1 MRQGENPRGQLHAM
15 QQQRTGNLDLEA
27 AQILSMVTDDN
38 RTDVLKSHSRDAL
51 CNHIEKKG
59 LAVRFITLVNDIIA
73 DIKKVDHHGGTDLM
87 VYVESI
93 TAQWPSKYKV
103 KSIKNEELIPC
114 ILSLFTIA
122 ESITHMLNEMQQQQQ
137 DMARTTRN
145 ARPPALTPTQE
156 FYRDLCDL
164 KSRIDSKIVQDA
176 LSNQE
181 SAASSKL
188 LKGLTVERSMIGR
201 LFDNLRIPQDPAERQ
216 CPFCLHY
223 SLNEL
228 EEDEGNVSYNDNLY
242 RQHETLTTLWDN
254 FVKARDVANAKGERP
269 PPFPTN
275 PFNNNQAIKRSP
287 PTVTAK
293 QLKKSR
299 YFCLCRSATCGSEG
313 TTVGSTCFIL
323 CRECSPDDERGVSAI
338 ANDTTLS
345 FFPWAQGNRGV
356 RCTCP
361 ICMCQC
367 NKLFNVDD
375 MQSIGVL
382 MMQQARQPQRVVR
395 PPDQTSQ
402 FMAQAMLSARQVVND
417 STSAAH
423 QRGTEISHEHEDEI
437 YNTAMADHAVRLG
450 GSYLSLTTR
459 HQLGHGFGRDTV
471 VQLPNGQSFDTRSIS
486 SNANAHANNNRI
498 SAGATARSVIR
509 PGMRD
514 KLNPSYTCLSAPFL
528 AASSNPNSLV
538 STINSLAQSSDYSVA
553 SSSMNTTRSS
563 VSVAASSSACV
574 DMTGVVDDDD
584 DNDDDGRGGM
594 LRATYRG
601 GKRRATTTGNDNNN
615 GCGGKRRNS
624 TAGDDNDDG
633 GGKPRANTPGN
644 DDCVVH
650 LSQTSTGSDPEVV
663 KVRGR
668 NILDYT
674 ANRSEFTPIQRKVA
688 VKLTKNLSRPYDS
701 ATINH
706 LASIRE
712 EEYDT
717 PQKVEALRNSI
728 EDDMI

>member
-1 MRQGENPRGQLHAM
+1 MMRQGENPRGQLHAM
-15 QQQRTGNLDLEA
+15 QQQRTGSLDLET

-51 CNHIEKKG
+51 CNLAEKKV
-59 LAVRFITLVNDIIA
+59 LAERFIMLVNDIIA
-73 DIKKVDHHGGTDLM
+73 DIKKVDPYGGTDLM

-93 TAQWPSKYKV
+93 SAEWPSKYKV

-114 ILSLFTIA
+114 ILSLFMVA
-122 ESITHMLNEMQQQQQ
+122 ESITHMMNEMQQQQQ

-164 KSRIDSKIVQDA
+164 KSRIDNKIVQDA

-188 LKGLTVERSMIGR
+188 LKGLTLERSMIGR
-201 LFDNLRIPQDPAERQ
+201 LFDNLRIPQDPAERR
-216 CPFCLHY
+216 CPFCLHD

-242 RQHETLTTLWDN
+242 HQHDTLTTLWDN
-254 FVKARDVANAKGERP
+254 FVKARDVANAKSERP

-313 TTVGSTCFIL
+313 TTVGSKCFIL
-323 CRECSPDDERGVSAI
+323 CRECSPEDERGVSAI

-423 QRGTEISHEHEDEI
+423 QRGTEISSEHEDEI

-459 HQLGHGFGRDTV
+459 HHLGHGFGRNTN

-486 SNANAHANNNRI
+486 SNANAHASNNRI
-498 SAGATARSVIR
+498 SAGATARSVI

-514 KLNPSYTCLSAPFL
+514 KLNPSYTSLSAPFL
-528 AASSNPNSLV
+528 AASNNPNSLV
-538 STINSLAQSSDYSVA
+538 STINSLAQSSNYSVA
-553 SSSMNTTRSS
+553 SSSMNTTRAS

-574 DMTGVVDDDD
+574 DMTSVDDDD
-584 DNDDDGRGGM
+584 DNDDDGRGM
-594 LRATYRG
+594 LRATSI
-601 GKRRATTTGNDNNN
+601 GKRRATTTGNDNNDDDDD
-615 GCGGKRRNS
+615 GGGGKRKRTTRDEDDDDGGGGKRRAK
-624 TAGDDNDDG
+624 T
-633 GGKPRANTPGN
+633 TGN
-644 DDCVVH
+644 DGVIN
-650 LSQTSTGSDPEVV
+650 LSQSSTGSSPEVI

-674 ANRSEFTPIQRKVA
+674 KNRADMTPQQRKTDVLQLHITTTNYY
-688 VKLTKNLSRPYDS
+688 VYCYRTPVMYLRCCVGVY
-701 ATINH
+701 INH
-706 LASIRE
+706 SI
-712 EEYDT
+712 
-717 PQKVEALRNSI
+717 NI
-728 EDDMI
+728 